1 MENGLFLQASARA
14 KRPVFH
20 VRAAI
25 RKNQG
30 QLSSLFPGQFRDP
43 VDKSSAVFSQPCRR
57 KENFLPFAQR
67 SELLLSGR
75 ADRFWLVDRQPFQE
89 PAVFLAAEVPYF
101 RRIPRPLEPA
111 IIQTFI
117 IEAEPIFF
125 LSEYSDKKGYPQP
138 FVIRIFLPFILRYAH
153 FPEKNMRIKIYDVS
167 SF

>member
-1 MENGLFLQASARA
+1 MWKTGCFCRHL
-14 KRPVFH
+14 
-20 VRAAI
+20 
-25 RKNQG
+25 
-30 QLSSLFPGQFRDP
+30 PGQNAPFSTCGQQSVKIRGSYPPCFPD
-43 VDKSSAVFSQPCRR
+43 SSVILWISHPLYFPQPCRR
-57 KENFLPFAQR
+57 KENFLSFAQR

-125 LSEYSDKKGYPQP
+125 EMQRFYPVAASSTEKEQG
-138 FVIRIFLPFILRYAH
+138 VAVRI
-153 FPEKNMRIKIYDVS
+153 
-167 SF
+167 

>member
-1 MENGLFLQASARA
+1 MENGFFLQASARA

-101 RRIPRPLEPA
+101 RRIPRPLEPP

-117 IEAEPIFF
+117 IEAETIFF
-125 LSEYSDKKGYPQP
+125 EVQCFNPVAASPAEKEQG
-138 FVIRIFLPFILRYAH
+138 VAVRI
-153 FPEKNMRIKIYDVS
+153 
-167 SF
+167 

>member
-125 LSEYSDKKGYPQP
+125 EMQRFYPFAASSTEKEQG
-138 FVIRIFLPFILRYAH
+138 VAVRI
-153 FPEKNMRIKIYDVS
+153 
-167 SF
+167 